1 LESSR
6 RLKKQARRGKR
17 GETLDERRSK
27 FQKRELR
34 WWAERKDS

>member
-6 RLKKQARRGKR
+6 RMKKQYRRGKR
-17 GETLDERRSK
+17 GETVDERRSK

-34 WWAERKDS
+34 